1 MSSAVT
7 AARLVGSVLRP
18 LAAALG
24 PGDGVPVP
32 SRETA
37 PASVAEQAWDAARF
51 ATGLRARLADAAP
64 PELLEATAAL
74 QHLACQLAPAG
85 QRAGRIGELAAIQAD
100 LPAGIM
106 VAANGPYLATNVPAV
121 RTYLGEQL
129 AVPPQL
135 ALCRCGQSALKPFCD
150 GTHARSGFSGEKDPG
165 RVPDRRDSYHGQ
177 QVTVFDNRG
186 ICQHSGLCTDR
197 LPTVFRTDAEP
208 FVAPSGGRLDEIIR
222 AVRDCPSGALSLA
235 LGQEESRLLV
245 DWDAGREAA
254 IEVSQDGPYR
264 VTGAIS
270 LTDASG
276 ASVGQAAGSSR
287 EHYALCRCG
296 HSRNKPFCSGMHWYS
311 GFRDPVLSGE
321 PTLFQWA
328 GGLPALTRMTRLLY
342 EKHVPADDLL
352 APAFADMPPGHPQR
366 EAMRLAEAFGGP
378 AWYSQRFGGAAG
390 PQAGR
395 ELTRQQRE
403 RWVALAVRAADEAR
417 LPADPE
423 FRAAIAGYLEWS
435 SRVPAGE
442 PGPSWDWGPAG
453 PPAAAGTEPADTE
466 QPAVALPGPDA
477 AVSFEAHVKPLF
489 RARDRQSMVFAFD
502 LWSPA
507 DVQAHA
513 ADILARLENGT
524 MPCDGAWP
532 REKKDVFKRWTE
544 SGFRP

>member
-1 MSSAVT
+1 
-7 AARLVGSVLRP
+7 
-18 LAAALG
+18 
-24 PGDGVPVP
+24 
-32 SRETA
+32 
-37 PASVAEQAWDAARF
+37 
-51 ATGLRARLADAAP
+51 
-64 PELLEATAAL
+64 
-74 QHLACQLAPAG
+74 
-85 QRAGRIGELAAIQAD
+85 
-100 LPAGIM
+100 
-106 VAANGPYLATNVPAV
+106 
-121 RTYLGEQL
+121 
-129 AVPPQL
+129 
-135 ALCRCGQSALKPFCD
+135 
-150 GTHARSGFSGEKDPG
+150 
-165 RVPDRRDSYHGQ
+165 
-177 QVTVFDNRG
+177 
-186 ICQHSGLCTDR
+186 
-197 LPTVFRTDAEP
+197 
-208 FVAPSGGRLDEIIR
+208 
-222 AVRDCPSGALSLA
+222 
-235 LGQEESRLLV
+235 
-245 DWDAGREAA
+245 
-254 IEVSQDGPYR
+254 
-264 VTGAIS
+264 
-270 LTDASG
+270 
-276 ASVGQAAGSSR
+276 VGQAAGSSR

-366 EAMRLAEAFGGP
+366 EAMRLAEVFGGP
-378 AWYSQRFGGAAG
+378 AWYSRRFGAAG
-390 PQAGR
+390 PPAVR
-395 ELTRQQRE
+395 ELTSQQRE

-453 PPAAAGTEPADTE
+453 PPAAAGTEPADAE
-466 QPAVALPGPDA
+466 QPAVALPGPGA

-532 REKKDVFKRWTE
+532 REKTDVFRRWTE